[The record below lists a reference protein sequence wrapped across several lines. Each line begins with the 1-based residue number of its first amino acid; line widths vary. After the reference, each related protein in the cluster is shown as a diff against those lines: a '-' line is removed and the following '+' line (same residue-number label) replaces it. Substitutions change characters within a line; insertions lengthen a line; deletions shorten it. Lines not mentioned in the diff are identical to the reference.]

1 MSKRN
6 YEITPNGDFFKVEVS
21 DEYGYNTTV
30 YEKNVIQASLYITKW
45 WESAKK
51 RKQTNDLMAK
61 AILECKE
68 IDSKNPNLRPIL

>member
-1 MSKRN
+1 MSERN
-6 YEITPNGDFFKVEVS
+6 YKIIPDGERFRVEVS

-30 YEKNVIQASLYITKW
+30 YEKNVIQASLFINKW
-45 WESAKK
+45 WENAEE
-51 RKQTNDLMAK
+51 RKHTNDLMAK

>member
-45 WESAKK
+45 WESAKE